1 MRASRTV
8 GKRGVRRN
16 SEAKE
21 RFWREHV
28 ARQAAAGLT
37 VRAYCRQHGLTEPSF
52 YSWRQELA
60 RRAATIRNEAPP
72 TVAST
77 VRSPAT
83 SANALRRS
91 ASAATSAATGRKPAA
106 AVFARLDVR
115 PEPPLPHERIEIVLG
130 DGAVVRV
137 PRGVDE
143 ATLRAVL
150 AAARARPC

>member
-1 MRASRTV
+1 MRASRAA
-8 GKRGVRRN
+8 GKRGARRR
-16 SEAKE
+16 SEVKE

-28 ARQAAAGLT
+28 AWQAAAGLT

-77 VRSPAT
+77 VRSRAT
-83 SANALRRS
+83 SANASRRG
-91 ASAATSAATGRKPAA
+91 ASALTSPATSQKP
-106 AVFARLDVR
+106 AVFARLDLR

>member
-1 MRASRTV
+1 MRASRAV
-8 GKRGVRRN
+8 GKRGARRN

-28 ARQAAAGLT
+28 ALQAAAGLT

-60 RRAATIRNEAPP
+60 RRAATARNGAPS

-77 VRSPAT
+77 VRSRAT
-83 SANALRRS
+83 SAHASRQS
-91 ASAATSAATGRKPAA
+91 ASSPSSAAKPAA

-115 PEPPLPHERIEIVLG
+115 SEPPLSHERIEIVLG

-150 AAARARPC
+150 AAARAQPC

>member
-8 GKRGVRRN
+8 GKRGARRN

-28 ARQAAAGLT
+28 ARQATGGLT
-37 VRAYCRQHGLTEPSF
+37 VRAYCQQHGLTEPSF
-52 YSWRQELA
+52 YAWRQELA
-60 RRAATIRNEAPP
+60 RRATTTRNEAPP
-72 TVAST
+72 IVAST
-77 VRSPAT
+77 VRSRAT
-83 SANALRRS
+83 SANASRRS
-91 ASAATSAATGRKPAA
+91 ASAPTSAATGQKPAA

-115 PEPPLPHERIEIVLG
+115 PELPLPHERIEIVLG

-150 AAARARPC
+150 AAARAQPC

>member
-8 GKRGVRRN
+8 GKRGARRN

-28 ARQAAAGLT
+28 ARQAAGGLT
-37 VRAYCRQHGLTEPSF
+37 VRAYCQQHGLTEPSF
-52 YSWRQELA
+52 YAWRQELA
-60 RRAATIRNEAPP
+60 RRAATTRNEAPP

-77 VRSPAT
+77 VRSRAT
-83 SANALRRS
+83 SANASRRS
-91 ASAATSAATGRKPAA
+91 ASAPTSAATSQKPAA

-115 PEPPLPHERIEIVLG
+115 PELPLPHERIEIVLG

-150 AAARARPC
+150 AAARAQPC